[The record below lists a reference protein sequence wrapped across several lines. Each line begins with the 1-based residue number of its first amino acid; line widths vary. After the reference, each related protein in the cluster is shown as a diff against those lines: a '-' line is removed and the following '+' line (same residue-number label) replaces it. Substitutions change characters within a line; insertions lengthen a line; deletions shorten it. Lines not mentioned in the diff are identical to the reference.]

1 MTHLSDQT
9 PAVHMPA
16 APAHSAAT
24 ERLHALDALR
34 AVAMMLGVWLHAALP
49 FVAGVP
55 FFFWPFLE
63 QTKSTPIAHS
73 VTVIHSWRM
82 ETFFLL
88 SGFFTAMLLVRRGVL
103 ATLRQR
109 STRVLIPFLIAMVTI
124 QPLCAFV
131 WAWGIST
138 QWGWPLGSTTQ
149 AILKNS
155 WGVDTPGSPGQFGRL
170 YHLWFLYEL
179 CLLIAAG
186 LLARS
191 LAPLLPGLVRGPL
204 TRGWGVLSRA
214 VGWCVGAWLGV
225 VLLALPVV
233 AALTMHGPTGA
244 QPNPSLSPQWQ
255 SLAYYALPFFAGWA
269 LYAHRHAIDR
279 LARRWWAPA
288 LIAAIATVVHIRASG
303 VLASIVDGQE
313 SRAATAWWFA
323 VASRALMTTGYTLAM
338 IGLFTRLFSNPGPR
352 LRAIVRYISDSAYWV
367 YLAHLPLVI
376 AIGIVLL
383 PWEAHPMVKFG
394 VCVAASLAI
403 LMVSYAL
410 LVRHTP
416 IGRLLNGRRP
426 RRAKETAPAVAGA
439 VGVV

>member
-1 MTHLSDQT
+1 MTT
-9 PAVHMPA
+9 PDTTHSPA
-16 APAHSAAT
+16 TQPT

-63 QTKSTPIAHS
+63 PTKSAPIAHS
-73 VTVIHSWRM
+73 VTIIHSWRM

-88 SGFFTAMLLVRRGVL
+88 SGFFTAMLVARRGGM

-109 STRVLIPFLIAMVTI
+109 AARVLIPFVIAMVTI

-138 QWGWPLGSTTQ
+138 QWGWPLGSTAE

-170 YHLWFLYEL
+170 YHLWFLYDL
-179 CLLIAAG
+179 CLLIGAG
-186 LLARS
+186 LLVRF
-191 LAPLLPGLVRGPL
+191 LASLLPGTLRGPL
-204 TRGWGVLSRA
+204 THGWGLLSRA

-233 AALTMHGPTGA
+233 AALTMHGPSGA
-244 QPNPSLSPQWQ
+244 QPNGSLTPQWQ
-255 SLAYYALPFFAGWA
+255 GLAYYALPFFAGWA

-279 LARRWWAPA
+279 LARRWWVPA
-288 LIAAIATVVHIRASG
+288 LIAALATVAHVRANG
-303 VLASIVDGQE
+303 VLATIVEGQE
-313 SRAATAWWFA
+313 ARAAAAWWFA
-323 VASRALMTTGYTLAM
+323 VGSRALMTAGYSLAM
-338 IGLFTRLFSNPGPR
+338 IGLFTRLFSRPGPR
-352 LRAIVRYISDSAYWV
+352 LQAVVRYVSDSAYWV

-376 AIGIVLL
+376 AVGLVLL
-383 PWEAHPMVKFG
+383 SWEAHPLVKFG
-394 VCVAASLAI
+394 ACVAVSMVV
-403 LMVSYAL
+403 LMISYAV

-416 IGRLLNGRRP
+416 LGRLLNGRRP
-426 RRAKETAPAVAGA
+426 RRVKETAPVVAGA
-439 VGVV
+439 AEVA

>member
-1 MTHLSDQT
+1 MTT
-9 PAVHMPA
+9 PDTTHSPA
-16 APAHSAAT
+16 TQPT

-63 QTKSTPIAHS
+63 PTKSAPIAHS
-73 VTVIHSWRM
+73 VTIIHSWRM

-88 SGFFTAMLLVRRGVL
+88 SGFFTAMLVARRGGM

-109 STRVLIPFLIAMVTI
+109 AARVLVPFVIAMVTI

-138 QWGWPLGSTTQ
+138 QWGWPLGSTAE

-170 YHLWFLYEL
+170 YHLWFLYDL
-179 CLLIAAG
+179 CLLIGAG
-186 LLARS
+186 LLVRF
-191 LAPLLPGLVRGPL
+191 LASLLPGTLRGPL
-204 TRGWGVLSRA
+204 THGWGLLSRA

-233 AALTMHGPTGA
+233 AALTMHGPSGA
-244 QPNPSLSPQWQ
+244 QPNGSLTPQWQ
-255 SLAYYALPFFAGWA
+255 GLAYYALPFFAGWA

-279 LARRWWAPA
+279 LARRWWVPA
-288 LIAAIATVVHIRASG
+288 LIAALATVVHVRSNG
-303 VLASIVDGQE
+303 VLATIVEGQE
-313 SRAATAWWFA
+313 GRAAAAWWFA
-323 VASRALMTTGYTLAM
+323 VGSRALMTAGYSLAM
-338 IGLFTRLFSNPGPR
+338 IGLFTRLFSRPGPR
-352 LRAIVRYISDSAYWV
+352 LQAVVRYVSDSAYWV

-376 AIGIVLL
+376 AVGLVLL
-383 PWEAHPMVKFG
+383 SWEAHPLIKFG
-394 VCVAASLAI
+394 ACVAVSMVV
-403 LMVSYAL
+403 LMISYAV

-416 IGRLLNGRRP
+416 LGRLLNGRRP
-426 RRAKETAPAVAGA
+426 RRVKETAPVVAGA
-439 VGVV
+439 AEVA